1 MGQKTHPLGF
11 RLGIIEP
18 WRSRWYADKR
28 NFGRLLVEDHKIRS
42 HIAKSHSYA
51 GVARVE
57 IERTKD
63 KTTIFVYSARP
74 GIIIGRKGVELDR
87 LRADLAVFIRGVIDL
102 KVVEVEAPEVCAQL
116 VAQGVGEQLMKRAPF
131 RRVIKRAIE
140 TVIQAGA
147 LGIKVRISGRLGG
160 NEIARTEQ
168 TASGAVPLHTLTARI
183 DYGTHFIVT
192 TAGVIGIKVWIYKG
206 RVKPGRGIR
215 PDVVPEAVKEEPER
229 AHA

>member
-28 NFGRLLVEDHKIRS
+28 NFGRLLVEDFKIRS
-42 HIAKSHSYA
+42 QILKSHSYA
-51 GVARVE
+51 GIARVE

-63 KTTIFVYSARP
+63 KTTVFVHCARP
-74 GIIIGRKGVELDR
+74 GILIGRKGVELDR
-87 LRADLAVFIRGVIDL
+87 LRADLTQFVRGVIDL
-102 KVVEVEAPEVCAQL
+102 KVIEIEAPEVCAQL
-116 VAQGVGEQLMKRAPF
+116 VAHGIGEQLMKRAPF

-147 LGIKVRISGRLGG
+147 LGIKIRISGRLGG

-183 DYGTHFIVT
+183 DYGPHFIVT

-206 RVKPGRGIR
+206 RVTPTRGVR
-215 PDVVPEAVKEEPER
+215 PEAVVESKEEPER